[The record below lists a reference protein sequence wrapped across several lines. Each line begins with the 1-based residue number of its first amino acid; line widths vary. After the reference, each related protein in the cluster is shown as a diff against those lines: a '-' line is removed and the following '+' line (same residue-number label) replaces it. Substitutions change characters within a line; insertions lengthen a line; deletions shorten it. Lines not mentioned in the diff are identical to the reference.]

1 MRIVNEGK
9 PDERYVAEG
18 KGNKVFAVDAYVS
31 LAKCIKVEAADA
43 EEAERKVR
51 EQIEKSLT
59 GVPPCEMGRVLTS
72 LGFEDCEEL
81 ETRVSG
87 ETDAKGELSYY

>member
-1 MRIVNEGK
+1 MRIINEGK
-9 PDERYVAEG
+9 PNVRYVAEG

-31 LAKCIKVEAADA
+31 LAQCIKVEAADA

-51 EQIEKSLT
+51 EQIKKSLT
-59 GVPPCEMGRVLTS
+59 GVPPCETGRVLAS
-72 LGFEDCEEL
+72 LGFEDCEDF

-87 ETDAKGELSYY
+87 KTDAKGELSYY